1 MDREALRDVD
11 MRFTVHAEQ
20 HRGPVEFEFATAIE
34 AISKA
39 WQLMAA
45 GATGLYIYDDETDGA
60 YWPNTFTEL
69 HKASI
74 FEVSDPTTPK
84 EPALPQS
91 PQGHP

>member
-1 MDREALRDVD
+1 

-20 HRGPVEFEFATAIE
+20 CCGPAEFEFATAIE

-45 GATGLYIYDDETDGA
+45 GATGLYIYDDEVDGA

-69 HKASI
+69 HK
-74 FEVSDPTTPK
+74 VSVFDTDWPGTRD
-84 EPALPQS
+84 
-91 PQGHP
+91 